1 MSEFDENIKLPIS
14 LSIIVAKELRDKY
27 GIDKWKDGTLVQAR
41 FTKEELSKIKEL
53 KFTNPNKGDLVGIE
67 KLPEL
72 KSLSLE
78 SNGFN
83 EFLHP
88 DARKSID
95 DADITSIEKCA
106 NLETLSIINQPNI
119 TEIDLSRLTKLDDI
133 NISNNMNLESIH
145 GIDKLQ
151 KLSFLTCYGNK
162 SLQDING
169 LDRAVVQNKEN
180 LSELNLDVLLF
191 PKAIK
196 YNCATGSYSQ
206 EASDALERINNGAK
220 SGLSSI
226 KWCENISNF
235 TATKITHGNM
245 LKMHNEA
252 CRILNEVCPRTTS
265 VPDMVVAVERY
276 LAENVTYDY
285 DGLAHGFIK
294 GKDINIGE
302 HKLRLADGIKYG
314 TNSAFDCLI
323 KHNCICEGYT
333 RGEQYLL
340 ALKGIQTRN
349 VACVG
354 EKDTMGMADHTKT
367 DDHPRD
373 YQLPKD
379 GYHSIIY
386 IGGYYGLYSDPCWN
400 ACRYQQGDKTLPYS
414 LLTKEEMGKDH
425 MLSFEERAYT
435 GSVQTVSRSKISE
448 SIGYN
453 TLFRNSRASE
463 VTAQKGILQQNVVG
477 IVRGADGRAY

>member
-53 KFTNPNKGDLVGIE
+53 KFTNPNKVDLVGIE

-88 DARKSID
+88 DARKSRD

-226 KWCENISNF
+226 K
-235 TATKITHGNM
+235 
-245 LKMHNEA
+245 
-252 CRILNEVCPRTTS
+252 
-265 VPDMVVAVERY
+265 
-276 LAENVTYDY
+276 
-285 DGLAHGFIK
+285 
-294 GKDINIGE
+294 
-302 HKLRLADGIKYG
+302 
-314 TNSAFDCLI
+314 
-323 KHNCICEGYT
+323 
-333 RGEQYLL
+333 
-340 ALKGIQTRN
+340 
-349 VACVG
+349 
-354 EKDTMGMADHTKT
+354 
-367 DDHPRD
+367 
-373 YQLPKD
+373 
-379 GYHSIIY
+379 
-386 IGGYYGLYSDPCWN
+386 
-400 ACRYQQGDKTLPYS
+400 
-414 LLTKEEMGKDH
+414 
-425 MLSFEERAYT
+425 
-435 GSVQTVSRSKISE
+435 
-448 SIGYN
+448 
-453 TLFRNSRASE
+453 
-463 VTAQKGILQQNVVG
+463 
-477 IVRGADGRAY
+477 